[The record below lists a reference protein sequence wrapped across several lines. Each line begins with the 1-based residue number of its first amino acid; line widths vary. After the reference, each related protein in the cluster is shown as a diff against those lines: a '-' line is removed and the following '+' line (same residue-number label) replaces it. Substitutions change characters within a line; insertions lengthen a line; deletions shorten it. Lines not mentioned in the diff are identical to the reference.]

1 MKKAQQFLLETNWQN
16 IERKTRVIQGED
28 IYMMYHEDDPKP
40 LEEWIFEVHER
51 YLDIHITVLGMNF
64 IRSTEGINLE
74 I

>member
-1 MKKAQQFLLETNWQN
+1 
-16 IERKTRVIQGED
+16 
-28 IYMMYHEDDPKP
+28 MMYHEDVPKP
-40 LEEWIFEVHER
+40 LEEGIFEVHER